1 MGPEAGAC
9 GWGGQERAG
18 ESRPG
23 EAFRERRGTG
33 MVLAEGR
40 DWAVAAGPGRSG
52 SSCEVQQ
59 PKDLSIEP
67 SPLPPILYLPP

>member
-1 MGPEAGAC
+1 
-9 GWGGQERAG
+9 
-18 ESRPG
+18 
-23 EAFRERRGTG
+23 
-33 MVLAEGR
+33 
-40 DWAVAAGPGRSG
+40 VAAGPGRSG